1 MGSHCC
7 QTKPFLALL
16 LLHIFLLHVPSY
28 AWSETADDSQWQTL
42 ETKFTLIHY
51 HTSED
56 LEKFNTKI
64 KYGPGDWGVKRL
76 FSHSGADTLPQKVT
90 EKVDTL
96 FERVQEILGMRKKMS
111 KVNIRLHANKD
122 RLDEAFQGI
131 YHQKSRLR
139 AWYRFADNTVYMNV
153 GDLHEGMLA
162 HELAHSIVDHYLSVR
177 PPRATAEILARYVDS
192 HLK

>member
-1 MGSHCC
+1 V
-7 QTKPFLALL
+7 ALL
-16 LLHIFLLHVPSY
+16 LLHVFLLHVPSDV
-28 AWSETADDSQWQTL
+28 WSQTEHDSRWQTL
-42 ETKFTLIHY
+42 ETKYTLIHY
-51 HTSED
+51 QTSED
-56 LEKFNTKI
+56 LEKFNTKV
-64 KYGPGDWGVKRL
+64 KYGPGHWGVKRL
-76 FSHSGADTLPQKVT
+76 FAHSGADTLPQKVT
-90 EKVDTL
+90 EKVDIL

-122 RLDEAFQGI
+122 QLDEAFQGI
-131 YHQKSRLR
+131 YHQKNRLR
-139 AWYRFADNTVYMNV
+139 AWYLFSDNTVYMNV

>member
-1 MGSHCC
+1 MGAHCRT
-7 QTKPFLALL
+7 TKPFVALL
-16 LLHIFLLHVPSY
+16 LVHVFWLHASSD
-28 AWSETADDSQWQTL
+28 AWSQTAHDSRWQTL
-42 ETKFTLIHY
+42 ETKFTFIQY
-51 HTSED
+51 QTSED
-56 LEKFNTKI
+56 LEKFSTKV

-90 EKVDTL
+90 EKVDIL

-122 RLDEAFQGI
+122 QLDEAFQGI
-131 YHQKSRLR
+131 YHQKNRLR

-177 PPRATAEILARYVDS
+177 PPGATAEILARYVDS